1 MAPGMRTLSTRGR
14 DGERGAKV
22 RVAVTVYD
30 RGGGAASATRE
41 METMVAAKESAREKN
56 GGYAMAC

>member
-1 MAPGMRTLSTRGR
+1 MRTLSTRGR

-30 RGGGAASATRE
+30 RGGGAAATRE
-41 METMVAAKESAREKN
+41 METMMAARESARVKN
-56 GGYAMAC
+56 GG